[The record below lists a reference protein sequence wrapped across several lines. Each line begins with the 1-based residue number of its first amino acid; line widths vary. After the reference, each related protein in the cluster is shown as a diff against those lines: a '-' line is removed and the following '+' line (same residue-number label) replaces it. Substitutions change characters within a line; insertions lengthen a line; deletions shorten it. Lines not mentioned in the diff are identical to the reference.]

1 MQAAAYD
8 EISSVYDYFQ
18 KEIDVQ
24 KWAGFLETVIQKHG
38 PASGDGKD
46 GKLLLCDLGCGTAS
60 VSIELA
66 SRGYDVI
73 GIDLSAN
80 MLQIAKKNA
89 ERAKVDVLFLCQD
102 IVKLDL
108 FGTVDVILCL
118 LDTVNHILHPKDL
131 AKMLSHFR
139 NFLNPNGLFIFDVAT
154 KYHLENSLGNQ
165 FFYEVEEEHA
175 LLWENSYNKKSR
187 ISTSDITLFTDVGT
201 GKYDRH
207 ETQIRERVYTHE
219 ELMPLLDQAGLDLVF
234 VSGECVFRSPK
245 NNEDR
250 NFYCARL
257 RSEASQAVGLAVGKG
272 KQNGK
277 PTN

>member
-8 EISSVYDYFQ
+8 DISSVYDYFQ
-18 KEIDVQ
+18 KEIDIQ
-24 KWAGFLETVIQKHG
+24 KWAGFLENVMLKHG
-38 PASGDGKD
+38 PTAGDGED
-46 GKLLLCDLGCGTAS
+46 GKLLVCDLGCGTAS

-66 SRGYDVI
+66 NRGYDVI

-80 MLQIAKKNA
+80 MLQIAKENA
-89 ERAKVDVLFLCQD
+89 DRAKVDVLFLCQD

-118 LDTVNHILHPKDL
+118 LDTVNHIIRPKDL

-139 NFLNPNGLFIFDVAT
+139 NFLNPNGLFIFDIAT
-154 KYHLENSLGNQ
+154 KHHLEKSLGNQ
-165 FFYEVEEEHA
+165 FFYEVEEAHA
-175 LLWENSYNKKSR
+175 LLWENSYNAKSK

-219 ELMPLLDQAGLDLVF
+219 ELILLLDQAGLDIVF

-250 NFYCARL
+250 IFYCTRL
-257 RSEASQAVGLAVGKG
+257 RGEASQSGDLTVGKG
-272 KQNGK
+272 KKNGK
-277 PTN
+277 QAN